1 MRKLFISLK
10 RHVLQSVMTFFLFL
24 TPLFFPFS
32 FLHAEDRDL
41 QQLFDSAESEANLE
55 QLVNLIENLKTKNI
69 SLNQADSDE
78 LRQLPWLT
86 TFDVQAILSYRRDKG
101 QILSFLELEP
111 LIGKDKAASIAPY
124 ILLNSTPATQPSAL
138 APIFPANCP
147 LPTANVFP
155 SSLSLS
161 TRIIW
166 ETTQRKGII
175 TGAYSGD
182 NYKLNHRLQFSAP
195 HFDAGF
201 VQDKDIGEPDIADF
215 SSLSIHAY
223 DFGVIKNVVIGNY
236 RLNFGEGVLIGQSR
250 LYSKG
255 SEPIKSVRLSSKQIS
270 GYTSSSESG
279 FLQGAATTLKLD
291 HVEVT
296 SFYSANHVDAV
307 INKTSGLITSFD
319 ESGNH
324 RTTLETSRK
333 DNVTETLTGVNLLYM
348 YQTGLLSAKLG
359 GTLLYYNYSQPLAIL
374 NPPSSALSTQN
385 SALCYSIQAD
395 ASLDKVNLFAEAA
408 FSEKPNETSWI
419 AGTEFEIVHGVS
431 MIASL
436 RRYGSYYYSPFS
448 GAFAERGVGASN
460 ERGDYVGIKAKVN
473 ESLSVGAYY
482 DLFTFPLLDDHC
494 LYPSDGN
501 DCRLFMTWKQ
511 SPVVTWN
518 LQLQHK
524 YKEEQANQGSTS
536 NPLWT
541 ALPKITD
548 RSRLDCDVDVSRRL
562 HLRSR
567 GEVKKVVNKYQ
578 SGDTALFGWLIYQ
591 QAGYH
596 VGTFSLKGRVT
607 MFSSDDYDAA
617 LYAYEDD
624 LPLTSTLGLYNG
636 RGKSLFILASWQALQ
651 GMKLAARYDMAW
663 YSDRYLFSSGNDE
676 RATSSPGSFHF
687 GCIVSF

>member
-10 RHVLQSVMTFFLFL
+10 RHVLQLVMTFFLFL

-101 QILSFLELEP
+101 PILSLETLEP
-111 LIGKDKAASIAPY
+111 ILGKEKTTAVAPY
-124 ILLNSTPATQPSAL
+124 ILLNSTTTPPSSAL
-138 APIFPANCP
+138 STQNSA
-147 LPTANVFP
+147 
-155 SSLSLS
+155 LSFYSRL
-161 TRIIW
+161 RW
-166 ETTQRKGII
+166 ETTERKGII

-182 NYKLNHRLQFSAP
+182 NYKLNHRLQFSAR

-201 VQDKDIGEPDIADF
+201 VQEKDIGEPDIADF
-215 SSLSIHAY
+215 SSLSIRAY
-223 DFGVIKNVVIGNY
+223 DFGVIKNAVIGNY

-250 LYSKG
+250 TFSKG
-255 SEPIKSVRLSSKQIS
+255 SEPIKSVQLLSKQIS

-324 RTTLETSRK
+324 RTSLETSRK
-333 DNVTETLTGVNLLYM
+333 DNVIETLTGANLLYR
-348 YQTGLLSAKLG
+348 YQTDLLSAKLG
-359 GTLLYYNYSQPLAIL
+359 GTLFYYNYSQPLAIL
-374 NPPSSALSTQN
+374 NPQPSALSTQN

-408 FSEKPNETSWI
+408 FSEKPNEASWI
-419 AGTEFEIVHGVS
+419 AGSEFEIVKGVS

-436 RRYGSYYYSPFS
+436 RRYGTYFYSPFS

-460 ERGDYVGIKAKVN
+460 EQGDYVGIKAKVN
-473 ESLSVGAYY
+473 NRLSVGAYY

-501 DCRLFMTWKQ
+501 DCRVFMTWKQ
-511 SPVVTWN
+511 SPFVIWN
-518 LQLQHK
+518 LELQHK
-524 YKEEQANQGSTS
+524 YKEEQANQGSTG

-541 ALPKITD
+541 ALRKITD
-548 RSRLDCDVDVSRRL
+548 RSRLDCDVDVSRRV

-578 SGDTALFGWLIYQ
+578 SGDSALFGWLIYQ

-607 MFSSDDYDAA
+607 MFDSDDYDAA

-636 RGKSLFILASWQALQ
+636 RGKSLFILASWQAMQ
-651 GMKLAARYDMAW
+651 GMKLAVRYDMAW
-663 YSDRYLFSSGNDE
+663 YSDRDLFGSGNDE
-676 RATSSPGSFHF
+676 RATSSPGSFHL
-687 GCIVSF
+687 GCLLSF